1 MTEIITHV
9 IIHAIK
15 DSVKILP
22 FLFGVYLLMEFMEH
36 KTDNKIEQF
45 FRKTGP
51 FGSLGGAALG
61 LLPQC
66 GFSVAASN
74 LYVGRV
80 ISAGTLMAV
89 YIATSD
95 EAIPIILAHP
105 DKISVLWKLL
115 LIKFIAAVIIG
126 MGIDLVIKA
135 MKKENTEENPFEDI
149 CKGCGCGC
157 ENGIVRSAIKH
168 TVWIFVVILIV
179 NLILGLIMELVGE
192 DSITNALMTIK
203 PLQPVIASVIGLI
216 PNCSASVVLAELYL
230 KGGLTFGSL
239 VGGLSTGA
247 GMGLVVLFRT
257 NRKHIKENIF
267 ILIGLL
273 LVGIISGTLIDLIGI
288 GV

>member
-9 IIHAIK
+9 LLHSVI
-15 DSVKILP
+15 DSLKTLP

-36 KTDNKIEQF
+36 KTDNKMEKF

-51 FGSLGGAALG
+51 FGAIGGATLG
-61 LLPQC
+61 LFPQC

-115 LIKFIAAVIIG
+115 LCKFIIAVVFG
-126 MGIDLVIKA
+126 MVIDLIIRFVLKN
-135 MKKENTEENPFEDI
+135 KQEEKPFEEI
-149 CKGCGCGC
+149 CEGCGC
-157 ENGIVRSAIKH
+157 EHGILRSAIRH
-168 TVWIFVVILIV
+168 TIGIFLAILIV
-179 NLILGLIMELVGE
+179 NLVLGFVIELVGE
-192 DSITNALMTIK
+192 DKITSALMTIK
-203 PLQPVIASVIGLI
+203 PLQPVISAFIGLI
-216 PNCSASVVLAELYL
+216 PNCSASVVLTELYL

-257 NRKHIKENIF
+257 NRKHLKESIF
-267 ILIGLL
+267 ILIGLIL
-273 LVGIISGTLIDLIGI
+273 IGILSGTLIDLIGI